1 MARPTMSG
9 VNELPKQERIYS
21 PTATLRG
28 FGKAEPATKDAE
40 RPFARSLEA
49 DLEGRLAELTEVAII
64 SRSLARQYFR
74 TARCFIAAARQASQ
88 TPDRSYYEAHL
99 EEARKAHG
107 QARKCLSFA
116 RLCQN
121 RVRCLAAIGGY
132 RSRSGR
138 R

>member
-1 MARPTMSG
+1 MGG
-9 VNELPKQERIYS
+9 VDELPNQERIYS
-21 PTATLRG
+21 PAASIAG
-28 FGKAEPATKDAE
+28 FGNAEPATNDTE

-74 TARCFIAAARQASQ
+74 TARCFIAAARQAAKTS
-88 TPDRSYYEAHL
+88 DRTYYHAHL
-99 EEARKAHG
+99 GEARKAHG

-132 RSRSGR
+132 GSRSAR
-138 R
+138 A